1 MPGSPKQKSKKSSKK
16 NGGKGGWGKA
26 GQIYDDG
33 EAASDRWGPIGS
45 IGDVETPVEQAVET
59 ITETKKQ
66 TKKAK
71 A

>member
-1 MPGSPKQKSKKSSKK
+1 V
-16 NGGKGGWGKA
+16 
-26 GQIYDDG
+26 
-33 EAASDRWGPIGS
+33 ASDRWGPIGS

-59 ITETKKQ
+59 IKETKKQ